1 MATLPADCLRK
12 LWDRDGSLWS
22 GGKYGNSATDFL
34 GWVDVANQIEPKVSE
49 IEAFVADAK
58 AAGFERC
65 VLAGMGGSS
74 LAPLVFDTCIPGK
87 NGFPVS
93 VLDSTDPATVLRI
106 ERKGPVEKCLF
117 VIASK
122 SGSTAEPNA
131 FNDYFYARVKAIK
144 GDKAGENFAAITDP
158 GSPFEAHAK
167 QLGFRK
173 IFLNWPDIGGR
184 YSALSFFGMVPA
196 GLMGLDLRAM
206 LASAQKVLHE
216 NSRVTELEKAP
227 AALLGQ
233 TLGVHAKNGL
243 NKLTFLLPDEL
254 GNVGLW
260 MEQLVAESTGKEGRG
275 ILPIALERIAPPNHY
290 GTDRVFVFI
299 HEGGPGHAVLG
310 AMISDLRDAGHPV
323 VEYQLGR
330 REDIAGAMMHFEI
343 ATAIAG
349 AVIEINPF
357 DQPNVQ
363 ESKDITKKYVAE
375 LESKGALPAQTADWQ
390 AGDQAV
396 YGQKG
401 TSLESCLGAFLESVA
416 PGDYI
421 CIQAYLTESSHL
433 NQELEAFQA
442 GLRDKYKVAV
452 TNGYG
457 PRFLHSTGQF
467 HKGGPNTGHF
477 IQLTQEDAEDVQL
490 PGKTYTFGQ
499 FRNAQA
505 LGDKDA
511 LIAHQRRVARFHLGN
526 DPVHAISELNHGF
539 CKL

>member
-1 MATLPADCLRK
+1 MANLPADCLKK
-12 LWDRDGSLWS
+12 LWDHDGSLWS
-22 GGKYGNSATDFL
+22 GGKYGESATGFM
-34 GWVDVANQIEPKVSE
+34 GWVDVANLIEPKIAE
-49 IEAFVADAK
+49 IESFVADAK
-58 AAGFERC
+58 RAGFERC

-106 ERKGPVEKCLF
+106 ERAGPVDKCLF
-117 VIASK
+117 VVASK

-144 GDKAGENFAAITDP
+144 GDKAGENFTAITDP
-158 GSPFEAHAK
+158 GSPFEARAK
-167 QLGFRK
+167 LLGFRK

-196 GLMGLDLRAM
+196 GLLGLDLRAM
-206 LASAQKVLHE
+206 LHSAQSVLKE
-216 NSRVTELEKAP
+216 NSRETTLANAP

-233 TLGVHAKNGL
+233 TLGEHALAGR

-275 ILPIALERIAPPNHY
+275 ILPIALERIAPPSHY
-290 GTDRVFVFI
+290 GNDRVFAFI
-299 HEGGPGHAVLG
+299 HEGGPGHAVQG
-310 AMISDLRDAGHPV
+310 AMVSDLRDAGHPV
-323 VEYQLGR
+323 VEYRLCQ

-375 LESKGALPAQTADWQ
+375 LEEKGLLPSQVADWQ
-390 AGDQAV
+390 AGSQAV
-396 YGQKG
+396 YGQAG
-401 TSLESCLGAFLESVA
+401 TSLEDCLDQFLSSVVK
-416 PGDYI
+416 GDYI
-421 CIQAYLTESSHL
+421 CIQAYLTESSAL
-433 NQELEAFQA
+433 NATLGALQA
-442 GLRDKYKVAV
+442 ELRDRYLVAV

-477 IQLTQEDAEDVQL
+477 IQLTQDDAEDVQL

-505 LGDKDA
+505 LGDRDA
-511 LIAHQRRVARFHLGN
+511 LIAHERRVARFHLGS
-526 DPVHAISELNHGF
+526 DPVEAVDQLRHSF
-539 CKL
+539 CKS

>member
-1 MATLPADCLRK
+1 MAQLPTDCLHK
-12 LWDRDGSLWS
+12 LWNRDSSLWS
-22 GGKYGNSATDFL
+22 AGKYGASATDFL
-34 GWVDVANQIEPKVSE
+34 GWVDVANQIEPKLAE
-49 IEAFVADAK
+49 IEAFVKDVK
-58 AAGFERC
+58 QAGFERC

-74 LAPLVFDTCIPGK
+74 LAPLVFQTCIPGHD
-87 NGFPVS
+87 GLPFS

-106 ERKGPVEKCLF
+106 EREGPVEKCLF

-131 FNDYFYARVKAIK
+131 FNDYFYAQVKEKK
-144 GDKAGENFAAITDP
+144 GDRAGENFAAITDP

-196 GLMGLDLRAM
+196 GILGLDLRAM
-206 LASAQKVLHE
+206 LQSAQGILKS
-216 NSRVTELEKAP
+216 NSQDTPLQEAP

-233 TLGVHAKNGL
+233 ELGNYALAGK

-254 GNVGLW
+254 GTVGLW

-275 ILPIALERIAPPNHY
+275 ILPIALEKIAPPNHY
-290 GTDRVFVFI
+290 GSDRVFAFI
-299 HEGGPGHAVLG
+299 HQGGPQHVMLG
-310 AMISDLRDAGHPV
+310 AMVSDLRDAGHPV
-323 VEYQLGR
+323 IEYQLNR

-363 ESKDITKKYVAE
+363 ESKDITKKYVHE
-375 LESKGALPAQTADWQ
+375 LEVNGSLPPETASWQ
-390 AGDQAV
+390 NGDQAV
-396 YGQKG
+396 FGQNG
-401 TSLESCLGAFLESVA
+401 GSLEDCLGQFLASVQL
-416 PGDYI
+416 GDYI
-421 CIQAYLTESSHL
+421 CIQAYLTESP
-433 NQELEAFQA
+433 ELSSALEEFQA
-442 GLRDKYKVAV
+442 GLRDKFHVAV

-477 IQLTQEDAEDVQL
+477 IQLTQDDQEDVGL

-505 LGDKDA
+505 RGDRDA
-511 LIAHQRRVARFHLGN
+511 LIVHERRVARFHLGGE
-526 DPVHAISELNHGF
+526 PAKAVAHLNRSF
-539 CKL
+539 CKP